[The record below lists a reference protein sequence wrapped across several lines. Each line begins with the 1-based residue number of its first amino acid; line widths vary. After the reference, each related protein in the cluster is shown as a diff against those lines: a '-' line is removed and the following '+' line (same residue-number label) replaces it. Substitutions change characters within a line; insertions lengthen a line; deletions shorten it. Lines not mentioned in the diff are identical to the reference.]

1 MYDCVFPLAGK
12 TLKTGEKNSTLS
24 VTHRPP
30 DKEERDGILLEEVAL
45 ERGEDVAHS
54 H

>member
-1 MYDCVFPLAGK
+1 MSVYDFPFAGK

-30 DKEERDGILLEEVAL
+30 DKEERDGIRLEEGAL
-45 ERGEDVAHS
+45 ERGKDVAHN